1 MWLDLY
7 YITASGIAGVAIG
20 AAIMVLIEELT

>member
-7 YITASGIAGVAIG
+7 YITASGIAGVAVGI
-20 AAIMVLIEELT
+20 AILILLGELT

>member
-7 YITASGIAGVAIG
+7 YITASGMAGVAVG
-20 AAIMVLIEELT
+20 VAIMVLIEELT

>member
-7 YITASGIAGVAIG
+7 YITASGITGVAVG
-20 AAIMVLIEELT
+20 VAIMVLLEELT

>member
-7 YITASGIAGVAIG
+7 YITARGIAGVAVG
-20 AAIMVLIEELT
+20 VAIMVLLEELT

>member
-1 MWLDLY
+1 MWLNLY
-7 YITASGIAGVAIG
+7 YITVSGLAGVAVG

>member
-7 YITASGIAGVAIG
+7 YITASGMAGVAVG
-20 AAIMVLIEELT
+20 VAIMVLLEELT

>member
-7 YITASGIAGVAIG
+7 YITASGIAGIAVG